1 METLSKDD
9 LKALVQKRKD
19 LCISIYM
26 PTHRSGVETQQNQ
39 IRFKNLI
46 REAEERLVASGMRI
60 QDARSFLEKAQGLV
74 NNVLF
79 WRQQRDSLAFFLS
92 SDLFLHYNLPV
103 NIPDLL
109 VVTDR
114 FHLKPLLP
122 VLSRDERFYLL
133 ALSQNEVKLYEGTRL
148 SLREVVM
155 EGLPQGLTE
164 ALQVDEPEKQVR
176 FRSGGAGGGERG
188 SMMSGHGA
196 EIGDTK
202 DNLLRYFRQ
211 VDRVLRETLKDE
223 RIPLVLAGVDY
234 LFPIYQEANTY
245 LDLFDQAIT
254 GNPKGMT
261 LEQLHK
267 EAWSL
272 VSTRYDQEIEEAMD
286 LYRRSQG
293 TGLTSSSVE
302 DILVDAHHGRIGVIF
317 VPLGKQLW
325 GNFKSDTDQV
335 SFYDEPVTGGED
347 LFDLAAIQTFVNG
360 GSVFALPPEN
370 IPDGMAMAA
379 VLRY

>member
-9 LKALVQKRKD
+9 LMALMQKRKD

-26 PTHRSGVETQQNQ
+26 PTHRSGVDTQQNQ

-60 QDARSFLEKAQGLV
+60 QDARSFLEKAQSLV

-92 SDLFLHYNLPV
+92 SDLFLHYNLPL
-103 NIPDLL
+103 NIPDLV

-148 SLREVVM
+148 SIREVVL
-155 EGLPQGLTE
+155 EGLPQGLTD
-164 ALQVDEPEKQVR
+164 ALQADEPEKQVR
-176 FRSGGAGGGERG
+176 FRSGGAGG

-196 EIGDTK
+196 EIEDTK
-202 DNLLRYFRQ
+202 DNLFRYFRQ
-211 VDRVLRETLKDE
+211 VDRVLKETLQDE
-223 RIPLVLAGVDY
+223 RVPLVLAGVDY
-234 LFPIYQEANTY
+234 LFPVYREANTY
-245 LDLFDQAIT
+245 TDLFDQTIT

-261 LEQLHK
+261 MEQLHQ

-272 VSTRYDQEIEEAMD
+272 VSTRYDQEIEEAVD

-293 TGLTSSSVE
+293 TGLTSSDVKN
-302 DILVDAHHGRIGVIF
+302 ILAAAHHGRIGVIF

-325 GNFKSDTDQV
+325 GNFKSDSEQT
-335 SFYDEPVTGGED
+335 SFYDEPVAGGED
-347 LFDLAAIQTFVNG
+347 LFDLAAIQTYVNG
-360 GSVFALPPEN
+360 GSVFALPQEE

-379 VLRY
+379 VFRY

>member
-9 LKALVQKRKD
+9 LQALMQKRKD

-26 PTHRSGVETQQNQ
+26 PTHRSGVDTQQNQ
-39 IRFKNLI
+39 IRFKNLL

-103 NIPDLL
+103 NIPDLI

-133 ALSQNEVKLYEGTRL
+133 ALSQNEVRLYEGTRL
-148 SLREVVM
+148 GIQEVVL
-155 EGLPQGLTE
+155 EGLPHGLTD

-196 EIGDTK
+196 DIEDAK

-211 VDRVLRETLKDE
+211 VDRVLRDTLKDE
-223 RIPLVLAGVDY
+223 RVPLVLAGVDY
-234 LFPIYQEANTY
+234 LFPIYREANTY
-245 LDLFDQAIT
+245 LDLFDQTIT
-254 GNPKGMT
+254 GNPKGM
-261 LEQLHK
+261 LQEQLHK

-272 VSTRYDQEIEEAMD
+272 VRTRYDQEIEEAVD

-293 TGLTSSSVE
+293 TGLTSSNIE
-302 DILVDAHHGRIGVIF
+302 DILVAAHHGRIGVIF

-325 GNFKSDTDQV
+325 GNFKSDAEQV

-347 LFDLAAIQTFVNG
+347 LFDLAAIQTYVNG

-379 VLRY
+379 VFRY

>member
-26 PTHRSGVETQQNQ
+26 PTHRSGVESQQNQ

-60 QDARSFLEKAQGLV
+60 QDARNFLEKAHGLV

-103 NIPDLL
+103 NTPDLV

-133 ALSQNEVKLYEGTRL
+133 TLSQNEVKLYEGNRL
-148 SLREVVM
+148 SIREVPL
-155 EGLPQGLTE
+155 EGLPRGLND

-176 FRSGGAGGGERG
+176 FRSGGTGGG

-196 EIGDTK
+196 EIEDTK

-211 VDRVLRETLKDE
+211 VDRIVKETLKDE

-234 LFPIYQEANTY
+234 LFPIYREANTY
-245 LDLFDQAIT
+245 MDLFDEAIT
-254 GNPKGMT
+254 GNPKSMP
-261 LEQLHK
+261 LEQLHR
-267 EAWSL
+267 EAWS
-272 VSTRYDQEIEEAMD
+272 VVNTRYDQEIEEAVD

-302 DILVDAHHGRIGVIF
+302 DILVAAHHGRIGVIF

-325 GNFKSDTDQV
+325 GNFKNDTDQV
-335 SFYDEPVTGGED
+335 VFHDEPVTGGED
-347 LFDLAAIQTFVNG
+347 LFDLAAIQTYVNG
-360 GSVFALPPEN
+360 GGVYTLPPGN
-370 IPDGMAMAA
+370 IPEGTAMAA
-379 VLRY
+379 VFRY